1 MTFLLAVFL
10 WENIMCKWT
19 LSVTMQTL
27 LENIF
32 KSYEFF
38 LKHIMWIDETK
49 INMQTKIQAQTYFHL
64 KDTKLIKSDVKGK
77 NITLYAILSI
87 SFLA

>member
-1 MTFLLAVFL
+1 
-10 WENIMCKWT
+10 MCKWT

-38 LKHIMWIDETK
+38 FETYHVDRRDKDKHANKNSSSNI
-49 INMQTKIQAQTYFHL
+49 FSF